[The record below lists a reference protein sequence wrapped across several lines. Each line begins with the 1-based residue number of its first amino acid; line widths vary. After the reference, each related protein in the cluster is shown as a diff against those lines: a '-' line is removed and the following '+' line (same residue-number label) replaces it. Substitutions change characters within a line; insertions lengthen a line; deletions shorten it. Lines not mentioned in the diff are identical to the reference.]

1 MIRTLQAS
9 DGPDVV
15 SLLSWMDGAPEREV
29 FAPDAR
35 TPDDLVLENAGKTC
49 LVAADDLGS
58 VTAFAALS
66 PFQDGLLLEGPL
78 SEAPDTLHRLLGEAL
93 KHNDNQS
100 VYAFAARDNLPVR
113 SALEA
118 VSFTAMHS
126 TDFYRLTRDQ
136 LSRLPKL
143 SALPDGLSLSDT
155 TDSQT
160 YRSLYR
166 ASEDTWSERL
176 HWSEAQLQSHLH
188 SPDVE
193 LTVLLRGGRAPGFR
207 APGFRAPGFRALGFA
222 ELEFDGELARMTYL
236 AVHPAERGQGHG
248 RQLLLRA
255 AHAAFAHPE
264 VSALQLRA
272 HDHEGA
278 ARSLYAHAGF
288 SHSRSVVT
296 YLLEPEGE
304 EA

>member
-9 DGPDVV
+9 DGPDVI

-49 LVAADDLGS
+49 WVAADDLGS

-66 PFQDGLLLEGPL
+66 SFQDGLLLEGPL
-78 SEAPDTLHRLLGEAL
+78 SETPESLPRLLSAAL
-93 KHNDNQS
+93 SHNDNQS

-113 SALEA
+113 GVLEA
-118 VSFTAMHS
+118 AGFSPMHS
-126 TDFYRLTRDQ
+126 TDFYRLQKTNW
-136 LSRLPKL
+136 STKGVP
-143 SALPDGLSLSDT
+143 ALPDGLELADR
-155 TDSQT
+155 TDLET

-166 ASEDTWSERL
+166 AAEDTWSERL
-176 HWSEAQLQSHLH
+176 HWSEAQLLTHLN
-188 SPDVE
+188 SPEVS
-193 LTVLLRGGRAPGFR
+193 LLVLRRGGKAV
-207 APGFRAPGFRALGFA
+207 GFA
-222 ELEFDGELARMTYL
+222 ETELDGQLARITYL

-248 RQLLLRA
+248 RTLLL
-255 AHAAFAHPE
+255 HAAASAFERPE
-264 VSALQLRA
+264 ISAVQVRA

-278 ARSLYAHAGF
+278 ARALYAHAGF
-288 SHSRSVVT
+288 LHCRSVVT
-296 YLLEPEGE
+296 YVLEPEGE

>member
-9 DGPDVV
+9 DGPDVI

-49 LVAADDLGS
+49 LVVADDLGS

-66 PFQDGLLLEGPL
+66 PFQDGLVLEGPL
-78 SEAPDTLHRLLGEAL
+78 SETPDSLLRLLGEAV

-136 LSRLPKL
+136 LSRLPRL
-143 SALPDGLSLSDT
+143 SALPEGLNLART

-176 HWSEAQLQSHLH
+176 QWSEAQLLAHLH
-188 SPDVE
+188 SPDTE
-193 LTVLLRGGRAPGFR
+193 LTVLERGERAV
-207 APGFRAPGFRALGFA
+207 GFA
-222 ELEFDGELARMTYL
+222 ELEYDGDLARMTYL
-236 AVHPAERGQGHG
+236 AVHPAERGQGYG
-248 RQLLLRA
+248 RQLLMRA
-255 AHAAFAHPE
+255 AHSAFEHPE
-264 VSALQLRA
+264 VSALQVRA
-272 HDHEGA
+272 HDHEGP
-278 ARSLYAHAGF
+278 ARGLYAHAGF
-288 SHSRSVVT
+288 SHCRSVVT